1 MDNLDN
7 HTERENE
14 LKEMPTL
21 RSMPSSNFFDAP
33 DGYFDTL
40 SSQIQDRIHAAQL
53 KTYIIPIFRPG
64 VAAFSFALMIIC
76 FALVYFNG
84 NENQK
89 YDQQADLSAP
99 SFDAIIESG
108 YYISLDEA
116 IIAETLCDMPVK
128 SDHSSLN
135 DQDIE
140 LENYLIQTMN
150 ESSLLNEL

>member
-14 LKEMPTL
+14 LKDMPTL

-40 SSQIQDRIHAAQL
+40 SSQIQDRIHAS
-53 KTYIIPIFRPG
+53 KEKSYIIPIFRPA
-64 VAAFSFALMIIC
+64 VAGFSFALMIIC

-84 NENQK
+84 NEKQSSNL
-89 YDQQADLSAP
+89 QAELSTP
-99 SFDAIIESG
+99 SFETIIESG
-108 YYISLDEA
+108 YYIDLDEA
-116 IIAETLCDMPVK
+116 LIAETLCDMPIK
-128 SDHSSLN
+128 SDTTSLN
-135 DQDIE
+135 AQDIE

-150 ESSLLNEL
+150 ETSLLNEL